1 MKIRKAVGAVI
12 VQDNEYLLIHKA
24 RNSDSNKVINGY
36 WDFPKGG
43 VEASDKDLEAAI
55 MRELKEETGSA
66 NYKIINRFD
75 RKICFSFPKSYKY
88 EKQET
93 TMFYVEY
100 YGNREDL
107 EPQDEE
113 IDEVK
118 FFSKEQLMSSIS
130 LYETQKFL
138 SEVFDQI

>member
-1 MKIRKAVGAVI
+1 MKIRKAIGAVV
-12 VQDNEYLLIHKA
+12 VQDNEYLLIHKV
-24 RNSDSNKVINGY
+24 RNSDSSEFINGY

-43 VEASDKDLEAAI
+43 VEESDKNLEVAV

-66 NYKIINRFD
+66 NYRIIDRFD
-75 RKICFSFPKSYKY
+75 RNICFLFPKAYKY

-100 YGNREDL
+100 YGNREEL
-107 EPQDEE
+107 KPQDEE

-118 FFSKEQLMSSIS
+118 FFSKEHLMSIIS
-130 LYETQKFL
+130 LDETKDFL
-138 SEVFDQI
+138 REVFYRI

>member
-1 MKIRKAVGAVI
+1 MKIRKAVGAVV
-12 VQDNEYLLIHKA
+12 VQNNQYLLIHKV
-24 RNSDSNKVINGY
+24 RNSDSNVSISGY
-36 WDFPKGG
+36 WDFSKGG
-43 VEASDKDLEAAI
+43 VEEADEHLEAAV

-100 YGNREDL
+100 YGNTEEL
-107 EPQDEE
+107 KPQDEE

-118 FFSKEQLMSSIS
+118 FFSKEQLMRIIY
-130 LYETQKFL
+130 LDETKDFL
-138 SEVFDQI
+138 REVFHRI